1 MPRCIL
7 VGLVLFGSIAG
18 LTCLSRSV
26 SAIDRFWDSGNGN
39 WITSGNWDPA
49 GVPETGDDVFIGTYL
64 VANDAVVTFGLFP
77 PYIDTVTNL
86 TIENG
91 ADLDLNGGRLTVLEH
106 TVVGGGFD
114 KSPFP
119 QLIASPVEGMPGVDA
134 LDTNTL
140 TISSAGRLIMS
151 GASISVDGT
160 GAVDGV
166 LEVEI
171 GGGVFGYGSIDL
183 DDTNLPTAR
192 VLMINDGTITVDTPD
207 EFVIGEPTP
216 RILQINAPNAAGL
229 ARIDLGGNV
238 VITRNCTLE
247 LNLRN
252 TVNVPTADIV
262 LFGNATLDLGG
273 IYASNGGSLIVNSGP
288 VFGAIVL
295 PAVPAVVTGEVF
307 SLGPNS
313 SLALDQSDEVLVFES
328 EFRTTDSGA
337 EFATITNSG
346 TIHFE
351 GDATISSLTD
361 IVASGTGRLVND
373 FGSTL
378 TLHDGLDADTPLTND
393 GILLLGFPALA
404 AADVQI
410 DSYTQTETGRVV
422 VQVGGVIPGQFDSLI
437 VEGNAAIEGHLVVGL
452 INDFEPV
459 LGNSFPIL
467 ETVFGN
473 VTGTFDVEILPVFNG
488 LTFDVVYNP
497 QSVVLQ
503 VVEALPGDYNDD
515 GVVDAADYVA
525 WRNNVGAAPGTLP
538 NDIDG
543 GIIGDAQYAT
553 WRTNFGN
560 ASGGGSLASATVPEP
575 TGLLLLI
582 VAWAAR
588 GRWTKMSRA

>member
-171 GGGVFGYGSIDL
+171 GGGIFGYGSIDL

-216 RILQINAPNAAGL
+216 RTLQINAPNAAGL

-313 SLALDQSDEVLVFES
+313 SLALDRSDEVLVFES

-422 VQVGGVIPGQFDSLI
+422 VQIGGVIPGQFDSLI
-437 VEGNAAIEGHLVVGL
+437 VEGNAAIEGRLVVGL

-525 WRNNVGAAPGTLP
+525 WRNNVGLAGTLP

-553 WRTNFGN
+553 WRANFGN

-582 VAWAAR
+582 VAWAAC